1 MRVDVKAVPFADL
14 VDKVARQRTFDTLL
28 VGITVGS
35 DPDPYAFFHSSQVKD
50 PGDNFSGYNTLAID
64 RALESGRRTFDQ
76 EQRKERYAS
85 VFQTIAV
92 EVPVVFLYNTDY
104 LYAQQRSLNGVR
116 IAPVTDPTQRFWNVE
131 DWYVKTAARR

>member
-1 MRVDVKAVPFADL
+1 MACSAEIPNE
-14 VDKVARQRTFDTLL
+14 
-28 VGITVGS
+28 GS
-35 DPDPYAFFHSSQVKD
+35 GCTNGHTAAPLD

-76 EQRKERYAS
+76 DLRKERYAS